1 MTQRERMDAGLVY
14 DAGDAEIMNEQ
25 GGYLEKLY
33 DFNATRPSE
42 MEKREILLKEMFG
55 SIGKGCY
62 IEPPFH
68 ANWGGKH
75 CYFGEWVYANFNLT
89 VVDDGNVYVGDKT
102 MFGPNVCIA
111 TANHPI
117 QKDLREKM
125 LQYNKDVHI
134 GRCVWIGAN
143 TVICPGV
150 TIGDYSVI
158 GAGSVVTKDVPEGVV
173 AFGNPCRVVREI
185 GKRDD
190 EFFYRDERI
199 DWENLKDLVPQ
210 FCTET
215 KE

>member
-14 DAGDAEIMNEQ
+14 DSGDPEIMDEQ

-42 MEKREILLKEMFG
+42 MQKRETLLKEMFG

-75 CYFGEWVYANFNLT
+75 CYFGDWVYANFNLT
-89 VVDDGNVYVGDKT
+89 VVDDGNIYVGDKT

-117 QKDLREKM
+117 HRELREKM

-158 GAGSVVTKDVPEGVV
+158 GAGSVVTRDIPSDVV
-173 AFGNPCRVVREI
+173 AVGNPCRVIREI
-185 GKRDD
+185 GERD
-190 EFFYRDERI
+190 EKFFYRDEKI

-210 FCTET
+210 FCDFD
-215 KE
+215 